1 MGPRDFTLAIYGKL
15 LDAFQRSGHR
25 FSTFSDHILEPKERA
40 ILLRHD
46 VDDRKLHSLAFARM
60 QHQRG
65 IVGTYYFRCVP
76 QSFDKE
82 VMREIHDLGHEV
94 GYHYE
99 EMDLCSGDP
108 VRAYELFRT
117 NLEAFRSVVPI
128 TSICMHGSPR
138 SPYDNK
144 ALWDRY
150 DYKQHGIVGEPYFD
164 LDFERMAYYT
174 DTGRCWDGGSF
185 SVRDR
190 IPGSGKSEFHGT
202 AEMIAAIVQ
211 GGFPALAMLNFH
223 PQRWTDDH
231 SLWIRDK
238 YVQYA
243 KNYAKYG
250 LIRWRSITN
259 GQIA

>member
-25 FSTFSDHILEPKERA
+25 FSTFSDHILEPKEKA

-128 TSICMHGSPR
+128 TRRPEASAGELVSAAPSSCSHTTLPLDR
-138 SPYDNK
+138 SMP
-144 ALWDRY
+144 
-150 DYKQHGIVGEPYFD
+150 
-164 LDFERMAYYT
+164 
-174 DTGRCWDGGSF
+174 
-185 SVRDR
+185 
-190 IPGSGKSEFHGT
+190 
-202 AEMIAAIVQ
+202 
-211 GGFPALAMLNFH
+211 
-223 PQRWTDDH
+223 
-231 SLWIRDK
+231 
-238 YVQYA
+238 
-243 KNYAKYG
+243 
-250 LIRWRSITN
+250 
-259 GQIA
+259 